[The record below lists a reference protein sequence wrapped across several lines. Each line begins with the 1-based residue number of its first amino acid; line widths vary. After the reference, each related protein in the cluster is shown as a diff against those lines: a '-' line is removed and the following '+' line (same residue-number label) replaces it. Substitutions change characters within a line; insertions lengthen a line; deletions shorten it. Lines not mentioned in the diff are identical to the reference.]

1 MLESLSIKNL
11 ALIKDQTIEFKK
23 GLNVILGETGSG
35 KSLIFDAI
43 NFVTGLKTDKSLL
56 RTGESVMK
64 VEALFSDLSS
74 FAKQSL
80 KDYDIIGDEILLSR
94 TLNEEGKSSFRIN
107 GQPVVAGMVKAISKT
122 LLDSLQQHEGME
134 LLKSKNHL
142 NLLDKF
148 GGDEINDLKINLAQA
163 YTLKKEIE
171 KNILSLGGSDAE
183 RDRLKELLAFQIGEI
198 EKCDLQPGE
207 DEEIKAKLE
216 MMSSAE
222 KIVEVT
228 SLADKNLSSSNYS
241 VLSLMSEVIDALASL
256 SKIDILS
263 ENYDRLTSLRYD
275 IEDIA
280 DSLTKFSRSVSFD
293 EIEFNKLDSRL
304 DQIKLLKKKY
314 GGTVEEVLSYCDK
327 LKQRLEELEAS
338 QENIE
343 RLQKELSKQEKSL
356 YEIAT
361 KLTNKRKEVAL
372 LIEQR
377 VCKELFDLGMKNTIF
392 KVKFEEKKISPDGKD
407 EVVFVFSA
415 NKGQELKNLS
425 QTASGGE
432 VSRIMLALK
441 NIFTSVD
448 EIGVLLFDEV
458 DSGISGEVGNMVAKK
473 LYNISKQTQ
482 VLCVSHLSQVAG
494 LADSFL
500 LVNKKVLNDE
510 TLTEVISIT
519 EEKGIEQIAKLIGG
533 ENITD
538 VALSHA
544 KEIRA
549 RKDELE

>member
-43 NFVTGLKTDKSLL
+43 NFVTGLKTDKNLL

-80 KDYDIIGDEILLSR
+80 KDYDIICDEILLSR

-241 VLSLMSEVIDALASL
+241 VLNLISEVIDALASL

-275 IEDIA
+275 IEDIV

-293 EIEFNKLDSRL
+293 EIEFNRLDSRL

-392 KVKFEEKKISPDGKD
+392 KVKFEERKISPEGKD

>member
-64 VEALFSDLSS
+64 VEALFSELSS

-80 KDYDIIGDEILLSR
+80 KDYDIICDEILLSR

-163 YTLKKEIE
+163 YTLKIQIE

-241 VLSLMSEVIDALASL
+241 VLNLMSEVIDALASL

-293 EIEFNKLDSRL
+293 EIEFNRLDSRL

-392 KVKFEEKKISPDGKD
+392 KVKFEERKISPEGKD

-510 TLTEVISIT
+510 TLTEVIRIT

>member
-43 NFVTGLKTDKSLL
+43 NFVTGLKTDRSLL
-56 RTGESVMK
+56 RTGESIMK

-80 KDYDIIGDEILLSR
+80 KDYDIICDEILLSR

-241 VLSLMSEVIDALASL
+241 VLNLMSEVIDALASL

-293 EIEFNKLDSRL
+293 EIEFNRLDSRL

>member
-64 VEALFSDLSS
+64 VEALFSELSS

-241 VLSLMSEVIDALASL
+241 VLNLMSEVIDALASL

-293 EIEFNKLDSRL
+293 EIEFNRLDSRL

-392 KVKFEEKKISPDGKD
+392 KVKFEERKISLEGKD

>member
-241 VLSLMSEVIDALASL
+241 VLNLMSEVIDALASL

-280 DSLTKFSRSVSFD
+280 DSFTKFSRSVSFD
-293 EIEFNKLDSRL
+293 EIEFNRLDSRL

-392 KVKFEEKKISPDGKD
+392 KVKFEERKISPEGKD

>member
-56 RTGESVMK
+56 RTGESIMK

-74 FAKQSL
+74 FTKQSL

-148 GGDEINDLKINLAQA
+148 GGDEINDLKINLTQA
-163 YTLKKEIE
+163 YTLKIQIE

-228 SLADKNLSSSNYS
+228 SLADRNLSSSNYS
-241 VLSLMSEVIDALASL
+241 VLNLMSEVIDALASL

-293 EIEFNKLDSRL
+293 EIEFNRLDSRL

-392 KVKFEEKKISPDGKD
+392 KVKFEERKISPEGKD

>member
-64 VEALFSDLSS
+64 VEALFSELSS

-80 KDYDIIGDEILLSR
+80 KDYDIICDEILLSR

-241 VLSLMSEVIDALASL
+241 VLNLMSEVIDALASL

-293 EIEFNKLDSRL
+293 EIEFNRLDSRL

-392 KVKFEEKKISPDGKD
+392 KVKFEERKISPDGKD

>member
-43 NFVTGLKTDKSLL
+43 NFVTGLKTDRSLL
-56 RTGESVMK
+56 RTGESIMK

-241 VLSLMSEVIDALASL
+241 VLNLMSEVIDALASL

-293 EIEFNKLDSRL
+293 EIEFNRLDSRL

-392 KVKFEEKKISPDGKD
+392 KVKFEERKISPEGKD

-500 LVNKKVLNDE
+500 LVDKKVLNDE

>member
-1 MLESLSIKNL
+1 
-11 ALIKDQTIEFKK
+11 
-23 GLNVILGETGSG
+23 
-35 KSLIFDAI
+35 
-43 NFVTGLKTDKSLL
+43 
-56 RTGESVMK
+56 
-64 VEALFSDLSS
+64 
-74 FAKQSL
+74 
-80 KDYDIIGDEILLSR
+80 
-94 TLNEEGKSSFRIN
+94 
-107 GQPVVAGMVKAISKT
+107 
-122 LLDSLQQHEGME
+122 
-134 LLKSKNHL
+134 
-142 NLLDKF
+142 
-148 GGDEINDLKINLAQA
+148 
-163 YTLKKEIE
+163 
-171 KNILSLGGSDAE
+171 
-183 RDRLKELLAFQIGEI
+183 
-198 EKCDLQPGE
+198 
-207 DEEIKAKLE
+207 

-241 VLSLMSEVIDALASL
+241 VLNLMSEVIDALASL

-293 EIEFNKLDSRL
+293 EIEFNRLDSRL

-392 KVKFEEKKISPDGKD
+392 KVKFEERKISPDGKD

>member
-80 KDYDIIGDEILLSR
+80 KDYDIICDEILLSR

-183 RDRLKELLAFQIGEI
+183 RERLKELLAFQIGEI

-228 SLADKNLSSSNYS
+228 SLADRNLSSSNYS
-241 VLSLMSEVIDALASL
+241 ILNLMSEVIDALASL

-293 EIEFNKLDSRL
+293 EIEFNRLDSRL

-377 VCKELFDLGMKNTIF
+377 VCKELFDLGMKSTIF
-392 KVKFEEKKISPDGKD
+392 KVNFDEKTISQDGKD

-533 ENITD
+533 ENISD

>member
-64 VEALFSDLSS
+64 VEALFSELSS

-80 KDYDIIGDEILLSR
+80 KDYDIICDEILLSR

-241 VLSLMSEVIDALASL
+241 VLNLISEVIDALATL

-293 EIEFNKLDSRL
+293 EIEFNRLDSRL

-392 KVKFEEKKISPDGKD
+392 KVKFEERKISPEGKD

-500 LVNKKVLNDE
+500 LVDKKVLNDE

>member
-43 NFVTGLKTDKSLL
+43 NFVTGLKTDRSLL
-56 RTGESVMK
+56 RTGESIMK

-80 KDYDIIGDEILLSR
+80 KDYDINCDEILLSR

-241 VLSLMSEVIDALASL
+241 VLNLMSEVIDALASL

-293 EIEFNKLDSRL
+293 EIEFNRLDSRL

-372 LIEQR
+372 LIEER